1 MNKKDLYIGKSVWS
15 SVYGRLVITSF
26 SSENFITAQ
35 KPGSGCNLQVS
46 ISSLYESPGEY
57 LEKFQKQ
64 TPEATVTNYVAVS
77 QPTPSVDVFTP
88 KQKLTFTT
96 PKNKVTMKSSVTKPD
111 YYLLPHDALNEVA
124 MVLAK
129 SKDKYPPEN
138 WRDILNW
145 RHEFYSAAMRHMQN
159 WRIGKT
165 RDDGEGGLGTHHLAN
180 AICNLMFILDKELK
194 GDN

>member
-1 MNKKDLYIGKSVWS
+1 MNKEDLYIGKSVWS

-35 KPGSGCNLQVS
+35 KPGSSCNLQVS

-64 TPEATVTNYVAVS
+64 IPEAIGTNFVEIDEPIP
-77 QPTPSVDVFTP
+77 QPDVFTP
-88 KQKLTFTT
+88 RQKLTWGTQQ
-96 PKNKVTMKSSVTKPD
+96 NKVTMKSGETKPD
-111 YYLLPHDALNEVA
+111 YYLLPHEALNEVA

-138 WRDILNW
+138 WRDIPNW

-165 RDDGEGGLGTHHLAN
+165 KDDGEGGLGTHHLAN

-194 GDN
+194 GDS

>member
-15 SVYGRLVITSF
+15 PAYGGLVITSF

-35 KPGSGCNLQVS
+35 QPGSGRSLQVS
-46 ISSLYESPGEY
+46 VSSLYESPGEY
-57 LEKFQKQ
+57 LEKFQKEI
-64 TPEATVTNYVAVS
+64 PEATS
-77 QPTPSVDVFTP
+77 QPVTQSGVFVP
-88 KQKLTFTT
+88 RQKLTWGTQQ
-96 PKNKVTMKSSVTKPD
+96 NKVTMKSGETKPD
-111 YYLLPHDALNEVA
+111 YYLLPHEALNEVA

-138 WRDILNW
+138 WRDIPNW

-159 WRIGKT
+159 WRVGKT
-165 RDDGEGGLGTHHLAN
+165 KDDGEGGLDTHHLAN

-194 GDN
+194 GDS

>member
-1 MNKKDLYIGKSVWS
+1 MNKKDLYLGKTIYSGA
-15 SVYGRLVITSF
+15 YGYAKITAFLRDGWVQIENATFDLFEVPIYSIYE
-26 SSENFITAQ
+26 SSEECWKT
-35 KPGSGCNLQVS
+35 
-46 ISSLYESPGEY
+46 
-57 LEKFQKQ
+57 FQKEI
-64 TPEATVTNYVAVS
+64 PEATS
-77 QPTPSVDVFTP
+77 QPVTQSGVFVP
-88 KQKLTFTT
+88 RQKLIFTT
-96 PKNKVTMKSSVTKPD
+96 PKNKVTMKSGETKPD
-111 YYLLPHDALNEVA
+111 YYLLPHEALNEVA

-138 WRDILNW
+138 WRDIPNW

-159 WRIGKT
+159 WRVGKT

>member
-15 SVYGRLVITSF
+15 PAYGGLVITLF
-26 SSENFITAQ
+26 SSENFITACQ
-35 KPGSGCNLQVS
+35 PGSDCSLQVS

-57 LEKFQKQ
+57 LGAFQKQ
-64 TPEATVTNYVAVS
+64 TPEPIGT
-77 QPTPSVDVFTP
+77 Q
-88 KQKLTFTT
+88 
-96 PKNKVTMKSSVTKPD
+96 NKVTMKSNVTKPD

-138 WRDILNW
+138 WRDIPNW

>member
-1 MNKKDLYIGKSVWS
+1 MKLNKKDLYIGKSVWS
-15 SVYGRLVITSF
+15 PAYGGLVITSF

-35 KPGSGCNLQVS
+35 QPDSGRSLQVS
-46 ISSLYESPGEY
+46 VSSLYESPGEY
-57 LEKFQKQ
+57 LGKFQKQ
-64 TPEATVTNYVAVS
+64 TPEAIGTNFVEIG
-77 QPTPSVDVFTP
+77 QPIPQPDIFPPKHFTPS
-88 KQKLTFTT
+88 Q
-96 PKNKVTMKSSVTKPD
+96 NKVTMKSSVIKPD
-111 YYLLPHDALNEVA
+111 YYLLPHDALSEVA

-138 WRDILNW
+138 WRDIPNW

-159 WRIGKT
+159 WRVGKT
-165 RDDGEGGLGTHHLAN
+165 KDDGEGGLGTHHLAN

>member
-15 SVYGRLVITSF
+15 PAYGGLVITSF

-35 KPGSGCNLQVS
+35 QPGSGRSLQVS
-46 ISSLYESPGEY
+46 VSSLYESPGEY
-57 LEKFQKQ
+57 LGKFQKQ
-64 TPEATVTNYVAVS
+64 TPEPIGT
-77 QPTPSVDVFTP
+77 
-88 KQKLTFTT
+88 
-96 PKNKVTMKSSVTKPD
+96 KNKVTMKSNVTKPD

-138 WRDILNW
+138 WRDIPNW

-165 RDDGEGGLGTHHLAN
+165 KDDGEGGLGTHHLAN
-180 AICNLMFILDKELK
+180 AICNLMFILDKEL
-194 GDN
+194 